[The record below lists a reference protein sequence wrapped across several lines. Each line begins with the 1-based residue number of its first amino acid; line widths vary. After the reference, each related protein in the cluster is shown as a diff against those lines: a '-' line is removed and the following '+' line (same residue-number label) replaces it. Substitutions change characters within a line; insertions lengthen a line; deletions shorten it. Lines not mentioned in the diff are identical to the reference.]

1 MENFY
6 RLFFYM
12 YFFYVRVL
20 SKENGV
26 TFLEN
31 CQKILYKKKK
41 WPKDFLKNQGRKK
54 NIYVFVIRKISSNN
68 KK

>member
-31 CQKILYKKKK
+31 CQKILYKKKMAERFSEK
-41 WPKDFLKNQGRKK
+41 PRSKKKYIRFCNSKDKLK
-54 NIYVFVIRKISSNN
+54 
-68 KK
+68 